1 MTLKELGK
9 EYLRQ
14 SEAIRSKIR
23 RLQRESR
30 GMSRKQLYLLRGRIL
45 SLYADAASLK
55 VTGEHLVNYYGG
67 SNE

>member
-1 MTLKELGK
+1 MTLKELGY

-14 SEAIRSKIR
+14 YEEIKAYIKTVKKTEKE
-23 RLQRESR
+23 LT
-30 GMSRKQLYLLRGRIL
+30 RKQQLRLRRRIL
-45 SLYADAASLK
+45 SLYADSASLR